1 MKLSLTRFLPLI
13 FILFLLQACGD
24 GSTGYYNVEYTP
36 PEPYDLST
44 AVSDTTTAD
53 GLKIYVIEEGS
64 GRDTLMLRDQAVVRY
79 TGRIK
84 ENGDVFD
91 STFRN
96 DGTQPTVLQNL
107 TPFPKQTG
115 SRRIDP
121 LVEGF
126 RRGIIQEYPKN
137 DEKRSDLLSGMR
149 PGEKRVLII
158 PPELGYGKKEDND
171 TGHQLQDKTLRF
183 DVELVGI
190 R

>member
-1 MKLSLTRFLPLI
+1 
-13 FILFLLQACGD
+13 
-24 GSTGYYNVEYTP
+24 
-36 PEPYDLST
+36 
-44 AVSDTTTAD
+44 
-53 GLKIYVIEEGS
+53 
-64 GRDTLMLRDQAVVRY
+64 MLRDQAVVRY

-158 PPELGYGKKEDND
+158 PPEHGYGKKEDND

-190 R
+190 RYQLTRERVKKRDCLNPERVIL